1 MEPELNDT
9 MDKIVEDI
17 DRYRLTNSLII
28 RHRKE
33 SVLKSLTINPSE
45 MRHYQKL
52 LTEYRYVDEVDEFRV
67 GSYLRFFKLNT
78 DTLLLGRG
86 GFLVD
91 FQLHQQQIILLLKNR
106 NRFFRLKMDESMFFQ
121 KNTPQEKILVQIL
134 DQINSKR
141 SK

>member
-1 MEPELNDT
+1 MDET
-9 MDKIVEDI
+9 MDKIVEEI
-17 DRYRLTNSLII
+17 DRYRLTTSETA
-28 RHRKE
+28 RRRKNE
-33 SVLKSLTINPSE
+33 VLKSLTIDPKE
-45 MRHYQKL
+45 MREFQKL

-91 FQLHQQQIILLLKNR
+91 FQLHDQQIILLFKNR

-121 KNTPQEKILVQIL
+121 KNTPQERILIQIL
-134 DQINSKR
+134 DQIKR
-141 SK
+141 

>member
-1 MEPELNDT
+1 MN
-9 MDKIVEDI
+9 KIVEEI
-17 DRYRLTNSLII
+17 DRYRLTNSLTT

-33 SVLKSLTINPSE
+33 SVLKSLTINPEE

-78 DTLLLGRG
+78 DTLSLGSG

-91 FQLHQQQIILLLKNR
+91 FQLHQQQIILLFKNR